1 MEPVAEANQLVMP
14 LLGLLLDQPR
24 SLRELMSHLGR
35 GSRYEHLEPHSGSVY
50 SLLLM
55 LQQAHWVTRQ
65 NAGRR
70 GDLFDDIC
78 TLTPA
83 GRQEL
88 KSRIAAAIVDPSWT
102 SGHALVTA
110 LPLLY
115 LFGQEEAAELLG
127 TRVRLLQERREHFW
141 HQLDG
146 IDRNPTT
153 RAKDD
158 YLDARTQ
165 CEITWLE
172 DYRRRIT
179 DGPWPTA

>member
-14 LLGLLLDQPR
+14 FLGLLLDKPR
-24 SLRELMSHLGR
+24 SLRDLMSHLGR
-35 GSRYEHLEPHSGSVY
+35 GSRYEHLEPHRGSVY

-55 LQQAHWVTRQ
+55 LEQAQWVTRQ
-65 NAGRR
+65 AAGRR

-88 KSRIAAAIVDPSWT
+88 RRRVGAAIVDPSWT

-110 LPLLY
+110 LPFLH
-115 LFGQEEAAELLG
+115 LFGQDEAADLLG
-127 TRVRLLQERREHFW
+127 TRVRLLAERREHFR

-165 CEITWLE
+165 SEITWLE
-172 DYRRRIT
+172 GYRQRIEH
-179 DGPWPTA
+179 GPWPIA